1 MEVTREFF
9 APINIK
15 IDTIEEFNALI
26 NALEE
31 AVEEQEVGSKERQT
45 LIDMCYTLCEIA
57 L

>member
-15 IDTIEEFNALI
+15 INTIEEFNALV

-45 LIDMCYTLCEIA
+45 LIDMCNTLCEIE

>member
-1 MEVTREFF
+1 MEITREYF

-15 IDTIEEFNALI
+15 IDTIEEYDALV

-31 AVEEQEVGSKERQT
+31 AVEEHEVGSKERQT
-45 LIDMCYTLCEIA
+45 LIDMCNTLCEID

>member
-15 IDTIEEFNALI
+15 IDTIEEFNALV

-31 AVEEQEVGSKERQT
+31 AVEDQEVGSKERQT
-45 LIDMCYTLCEIA
+45 LIDMCNTLCEIE

>member
-1 MEVTREFF
+1 MKVTREFF

-15 IDTIEEFNALI
+15 IDTIEEFNALV

-45 LIDMCYTLCEIA
+45 LIDMCNTLCEIE

>member
-15 IDTIEEFNALI
+15 INTIEEFNALV

-31 AVEEQEVGSKERQT
+31 AVEEQEVGSKKRQT
-45 LIDMCYTLCEIA
+45 LIDMCNTLCEIE

>member
-45 LIDMCYTLCEIA
+45 LIDMCNTLCEIE

>member
-15 IDTIEEFNALI
+15 IDTIEEFDALV

-31 AVEEQEVGSKERQT
+31 AVEDQEVGSKERQT
-45 LIDMCYTLCEIA
+45 LIDMCNTLCEIE